1 MSLEGSGDPLP
12 GSFRQ
17 NQASEWLGGRRYR
30 PTSPDEK
37 ENKSLNLRNIGA
49 GYGGENPGGAEQWK
63 SLGRELQAIRQEVR
77 LGCNSQLD
85 LRGIQR
91 ELDHRVVQA
100 SQATTR

>member
-49 GYGGENPGGAEQWK
+49 GYG
-63 SLGRELQAIRQEVR
+63 
-77 LGCNSQLD
+77 
-85 LRGIQR
+85 
-91 ELDHRVVQA
+91 
-100 SQATTR
+100 